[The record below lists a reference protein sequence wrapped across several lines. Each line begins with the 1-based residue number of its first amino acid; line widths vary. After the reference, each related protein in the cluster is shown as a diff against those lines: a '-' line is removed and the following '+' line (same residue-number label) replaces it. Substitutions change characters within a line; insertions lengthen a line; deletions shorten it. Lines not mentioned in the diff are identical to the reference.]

1 MFTNSKSTNMDNW
14 LSQRFGE
21 LQIVANAADAL
32 TKNLPRLAFLTPN
45 DEPAT
50 IALVRQSMADAGYM
64 HLATIPAAVAPGAP
78 AATGS
83 MLVFEKRPA
92 GAPPAFE
99 PKWDA
104 LLAAAPC
111 DYYKRLA
118 EQFSTPP
125 AAPWYL
131 TSDQIDAM
139 EAARLLA
146 LVDGNYDIFV
156 AIEEQGFKGEA
167 RRSLIEAQPL
177 SQQAGQW
184 LLKTVTP
191 KSAAIMVRFWSRTM
205 IQKLAFEF
213 EQEWILPAGFDAA
226 SEPVIAHVH
235 VVRRGLCET
244 HLKSWN
250 ERGNHTGL
258 IFMCITGAGM
268 ALPSFFHATHHTA
281 LMYQDLPRFKELH
294 ATRLPHAW
302 TGGGYDR
309 DKPAAPHDLPLVS
322 QLLPVA
328 TLLKPVA
335 PLHKL
340 SVLFIGS
347 VVLEIIG
354 HTVGMDADMVA
365 WNPAGHADIASL
377 KMAPLPDLDLAL
389 WNGRE
394 YVGADAYVTDW
405 YNREWPALFG
415 APNMEEV
422 VYNPRYHLYWRG
434 MKMMSLSGT
443 VARLKQ
449 RARPAAMA
457 DLYALKHKLGLPI
470 ELPMCLPPKVIVG
483 GETRFYTDP
492 KTLERTYQTTIRNL
506 RTWQDMNVS
515 MDEIRRAF
523 PPCGAVAAGGAS
535 RKTRKHNHNRA
546 ATRKAGKNHWIVT
559 N

>member
-1 MFTNSKSTNMDNW
+1 MDKW
-14 LSQRFGE
+14 LSQRFGT

-32 TKNLPRLAFLTPN
+32 TKNLPRLAFLTAN

-64 HLATIPAAVAPGAP
+64 HLATIPMAVVDAG
-78 AATGS
+78 TSGS

-92 GAPPAFE
+92 PAQPAFE

-125 AAPWYL
+125 TAPWYL

-146 LVDGNYDIFV
+146 LVDGGYDVFV
-156 AIEEQGFKGEA
+156 AIE
-167 RRSLIEAQPL
+167 AQQPQQP
-177 SQQAGQW
+177 SQQAAKW
-184 LLKTVTP
+184 LLDTVAS
-191 KSAAIMVRFWSRTM
+191 KSAAIMVRFWSRSM

-213 EQEWILPAGFDAA
+213 EQEWIIPAGFDAA
-226 SEPVIAHVH
+226 SEPVVTHVH

-244 HLKSWN
+244 FLKSWN
-250 ERGNHTGL
+250 ERADHTGL
-258 IFMCITGAGM
+258 MFMCVTGAGT

-294 ATRLPHAW
+294 STRPPHVW

-309 DKPAAPHDLPLVS
+309 DKPAAPHDLPLIS

-377 KMAPLPDLDLAL
+377 KVAPLPDLDLAL

-394 YVGADAYVTDW
+394 YVGADTYVADW

-470 ELPMCLPPKVIVG
+470 ELPMCLPEKVIVG

-506 RTWQDMNVS
+506 RTWQDMSVS

-523 PPCGAVAAGGAS
+523 PPCSAAAVAAKGGARAKQ
-535 RKTRKHNHNRA
+535 RKTRKRCYRRA
-546 ATRKAGKNHWIVT
+546 VTTRKNASWMVGYPYTYIT
-559 N
+559 E